1 MPTYMR
7 WLALAYGLT
16 MATPA
21 IVSLPL
27 GVDHK
32 GMPFGIQIAGP
43 NGSDRFVLQA
53 AYSLERYL
61 VAHPDLVRPKPNL
74 EALKG

>member
-1 MPTYMR
+1 
-7 WLALAYGLT
+7 

-21 IVSLPL
+21 IVSLPI

-32 GMPFGIQIAGP
+32 GMPFGIQIVGP

-53 AYSLERYL
+53 AHSLERYL
-61 VAHPDLVRPKPNL
+61 ASKSELVRPKPDL
-74 EALKG
+74 DALAG